1 MLKGIHRIHRVIQ
14 KSVVRRVL
22 EPQQPMV
29 TKFSSVQRQ
38 KVSSRMCSVQWYRLK
53 MELMTKLFH

>member
-29 TKFSSVQRQ
+29 TTKFSSVQRQ
-38 KVSSRMCSVQWYRLK
+38 KVSSRMCSVQ
-53 MELMTKLFH
+53 